1 MATGKFQIVVNDKLT
16 NKIRRKQNVA
26 KGRAGFQRVE
36 VVGGNIVPVKF
47 NDDELSQLD
56 DACKQLEMN
65 RSEVIRYA
73 LALML
78 TPSEP

>member
-1 MATGKFQIVVNDKLT
+1 MATGKFQIVVNDKLKSKSKRT
-16 NKIRRKQNVA
+16 PNII
-26 KGRAGFQRVE
+26 KGKKLFQRFD
-36 VVGGNIVPVKF
+36 VVRDNIVPVKF
-47 NDDELSQLD
+47 NDDELRQLD

-73 LALML
+73 IVLML